1 MKFNKSVLAATI
13 ATATLS
19 LGMISCADDFKELN
33 QDPSAIV
40 KADPAQLYAQAV
52 VKFEP
57 MGYLLYYYN
66 APMTYSWSQMG
77 VPTSG
82 MTSAILTTTNTG
94 DQGSCYLQTLK
105 YVRDLENYFRANND
119 EKAVAAHPYLHALNV
134 LTAYLGIFDS
144 DMYGDLSFTEACLA
158 RYETYDKSQFAAG
171 FDPIKPRY
179 DSQKDLYD
187 LWLTQLDQAIA
198 AFTADGASMLKSQDV
213 IFGGDVQ
220 KWAKFANSL
229 KLRIAVRLQAQDMAR
244 AKAIVAAVKGAS
256 CGYINSMDDE
266 VLFNKANTVMTHPD
280 GDGAKDDI
288 RYHWNNGFLDGTAG
302 TEHVVGLMVKNL
314 DPRVRFCYQKNDW
327 NSKIVEAYYSR
338 GEEIPAFIE
347 ANVNYTMVDGKKHFE
362 SWKGAGEPWVRYYG
376 LPMAY
381 NPINNPAY
389 NWYFHAGDHKIGK
402 ADGSSMKSYQTYSQF
417 QGMMINGRTYGV
429 GVPTT
434 PEDVLSI
441 TNNPRPW
448 YGLYL
453 GAAEVNLYLAE
464 FAMLEGNSAEAE
476 KFYNAALE
484 FSVKEYDKL
493 AELNKVAYYGTTYG
507 YDPNEVSIELKDGE
521 IETMMAQPQYA
532 FTGSDAEK
540 LEKIYVQQLLNFTL
554 YPNEQFITARR
565 SGFPKIGSSLLPRE
579 VYADMPVNMIPR
591 RHDTGTP
598 VETDLRYD
606 IIKAA
611 YEAQGFTITSNGSGH
626 SDKLHNERVWADKG
640 APEWGA
646 GWNK

>member
-1 MKFNKSVLAATI
+1 MKFYKSVLATTVATV
-13 ATATLS
+13 ALS
-19 LGMISCADDFKELN
+19 MGMVSCSDEFQELN
-33 QDPSAIV
+33 QDPASIV
-40 KADPAQLYAQAV
+40 TADPSFLFAQGV
-52 VKFEP
+52 NKFEP

-66 APMTYSWSQMG
+66 APMTYTWSQMG

-82 MTSAILTTTNTG
+82 MTPNILTTTNTG
-94 DQGSCYLQTLK
+94 DQGSSYLQTLK
-105 YVRDLENYFRANND
+105 YVRDLENYFRANTD
-119 EKAVAAHPYLHALNV
+119 EAAVAAMPYLHALNV

-144 DMYGDLSFTEACLA
+144 DMFGDLSFTEACLA
-158 RYETYDKSQFAAG
+158 RYSTYDKSQFADG

-187 LWLTQLDQAIA
+187 LWLKQLDEAMA
-198 AFTADGASMLKSQDV
+198 AFTAEGASMNKSQDV
-213 IFGGDVQ
+213 VFGGDVA

-229 KLRIAVRLQAQDMAR
+229 KLRIAVRLQAQDMGR
-244 AKAIVAAVKGAS
+244 AKQIVAAVKSAP
-256 CGYINSMDDE
+256 CGYINSLDDE
-266 VLFNKANTVMTHPD
+266 VLFNKATVVNTE
-280 GDGAKDDI
+280 GGNSGDDI

-302 TEHVVGLMVKNL
+302 TEHVVGLMVNNL

-347 ANVNYTMVDGKKHFE
+347 ANVNYSEKDGKKHFE

-381 NPINNPAY
+381 NPINEPAY

-402 ADGSSMKSYQTYSQF
+402 EDGSSQKAYQTYSQF

-429 GVPTT
+429 SVPTT
-434 PEDVLSI
+434 PEDVLNV
-441 TNNPRPW
+441 TNDPRPW

-476 KFYNAALE
+476 KYYNAALE

-493 AELNKVAYYGTTYG
+493 AKLNKIAYYGTTYG
-507 YDPNEVSIELKDGE
+507 YDPNEVSIELKNGE
-521 IETMMAQPQYA
+521 IETMLAQPQYA
-532 FTGSDAEK
+532 FTGTDAEK

-554 YPNEQFITARR
+554 SPNEQFVTARR
-565 SGFPKIGSSLLPRE
+565 SGYPKFGSSILPRVE
-579 VYADMPVNMIPR
+579 YADMPVNKIPR
-591 RHDTGTP
+591 RFDTGTP
-598 VETDLRYD
+598 VETDLRYS
-606 IIKAA
+606 IIRDA
-611 YEAQGFTITSNGSGH
+611 YEKQGFSITSNGSGH
-626 SDKLHNERVWADKG
+626 SDKLHNERIWADQK

-646 GWNK
+646 GHNK